1 MSKRW
6 FIIEDLDKFVE
17 STRVIIFDGFGNK
30 EKNSENIAN
39 KLSDLSKEDQDE
51 LNEVLTQ
58 NECLIMSK
66 EFIKT
71 QKNKVTN
78 KTRMILDNRSYMKMI
93 ETFNSRMVGNMLN
106 GLVNRGLL
114 ESAFDEESN
123 DFIFWVKDDTT
134 NKDKPETD

>member
-51 LNEVLTQ
+51 LNDVLTQ
-58 NECLIMSK
+58 NECLIMAK

-71 QKNKVTN
+71 QKNKLTN

-123 DFIFWVKDDTT
+123 DFIFWVKDDT
-134 NKDKPETD
+134 NKEKPETN

>member
-123 DFIFWVKDDTT
+123 DFIFWVKDDT

>member
-71 QKNKVTN
+71 QKNKVTD

-106 GLVNRGLL
+106 GLVNRGLV

-123 DFIFWVKDDTT
+123 DFIFWVKDDT
-134 NKDKPETD
+134 NKEKPETN